1 VRASVASVPVALIE
15 AAQTLGATVPQVR
28 WRVLLPQAW
37 RAAMPPLSNQV
48 INLIK
53 NSSLAV
59 AVGYPD
65 LVSVGNTALN
75 QSGKVLECVGLMM
88 LTYLF
93 LSGVASLAMNLLGR
107 QSRLAASA

>member
-1 VRASVASVPVALIE
+1 
-15 AAQTLGATVPQVR
+15 
-28 WRVLLPQAW
+28 
-37 RAAMPPLSNQV
+37 
-48 INLIK
+48 
-53 NSSLAV
+53 
-59 AVGYPD
+59 
-65 LVSVGNTALN
+65 LN